1 MDGWN
6 TYEGSEAQNI
16 IRQAEIAP
24 DSPFRPR
31 FRRRFGETVA
41 PPVFGGRGAS
51 SSGTVGVAVP
61 KIKLD
66 VLIVKQPIAEVLVSF
81 LTLRDVFK
89 MGMSCRDLMNR
100 LLLGAAGACAIGA
113 LIDPSPT
120 NHHGVSNMSF
130 DPSGLQMQGGVG
142 EEYRG

>member
-1 MDGWN
+1 MDGWDP
-6 TYEGSEAQNI
+6 YEGSEAQNI

-31 FRRRFGETVA
+31 FRRRFGETVP
-41 PPVFGGRGAS
+41 PPVFGGGGAS
-51 SSGTVGVAVP
+51 SSGTIGAAVP

-66 VLIVKQPIAEVLVSF
+66 VLIGKRPIAEVLVSF

-100 LLLGAAGACAIGA
+100 LLVGAAGACAIGA
-113 LIDPSPT
+113 SIDPSPT
-120 NHHGVSNMSF
+120 NHHGVVSMASN
-130 DPSGLQMQGGVG
+130 PSGLHLQGGLS